1 MQTLNSTLRG
11 WSLAGAVVA
20 SVACGAATSNG
31 GGGPFKDV
39 PTSDVSTPDGAT
51 PDVVLPD
58 GATPDAATADRAPSC
73 TRSSRADLLFVV
85 DNSNSM
91 SENQA
96 SLARSFSTFLSALT
110 DGAAGALSDLHVGV
124 ISTDLGTP
132 GSVVPSCANTDQGD
146 DGLLNPIRNG
156 AAIRQHYPWTTAPPG
171 RRPMRCTNSP
181 RQFPTFLTFAS
192 GTSDAEQFREEFVCN
207 AYLSIGGCG
216 LEQQLESAYRALVVH
231 NPREVAGNTD
241 PNAGFVRDEAVLG
254 VFFVT
259 DEEDTSVRDCRYAE
273 RGVPCTDAVSVFDIM
288 SPDWSSNDLN
298 LRGYM
303 YTPGSEED
311 PTWPIDRYIDPTNP
325 ARGFTSLKPGRPGLV
340 IFSAIAGVPIQLPTR
355 AAGGV
360 DWAALLGR
368 NPDGSDG
375 YTAMS
380 AEGPVSMRQRNMDP
394 ACSTRVVPACRR
406 EGSIQA
412 ATCDPAAQYF
422 AWPSR
427 RVAEV
432 VRRFDETYQN
442 GTITSICRND
452 YSDALLQLVERIQ
465 ARLPGRCLP
474 RPIETA
480 PAACEP
486 GSGQRDCAQTRCV
499 VREILPA
506 GVSAASAC
514 TAARA
519 RTVGDRDP
527 ASGRDTCVIRQLAL
541 PPGGAPPA
549 GRDGFYYDTR
559 PSPEAPDCRQ
569 HVEFTAGAQ
578 LLAGASG
585 VIECLQVTSERP
597 EFPPAIC
604 R

>member
-146 DGLLNPIRNG
+146 DGLLNPVRHG

-171 RRPMRCTNSP
+171 RRPMHCTNSP

-325 ARGFTSLKPGRPGLV
+325 ARGFTSLKPGRPDLV
-340 IFSAIAGVPIQLPTR
+340 VVGALAGVPLEFSTPGEPVR
-355 AAGGV
+355 WDAM
-360 DWAALLGR
+360 LGQR
-368 NPDGSDG
+368 PDGADG
-375 YTAMS
+375 YVGRS
-380 AEGPVSMRQRNMDP
+380 AEGPVSMRQRNMDQ

-406 EGSIQA
+406 EGTTQS
-412 ATCDPAAQYF
+412 TTSPCDPATQSF

-427 RVAEV
+427 RVAQV
-432 VRRFDETYQN
+432 VRRFDERYGN
-442 GTITSICRND
+442 GVLGSICR
-452 YSDALLQLVERIQ
+452 SDPSGTLDAFAQ
-465 ARLPGRCLP
+465 RL
-474 RPIETA
+474 
-480 PAACEP
+480 
-486 GSGQRDCAQTRCV
+486 
-499 VREILPA
+499 
-506 GVSAASAC
+506 
-514 TAARA
+514 RA
-519 RTVGDRDP
+519 RV
-527 ASGRDTCVIRQLAL
+527 C
-541 PPGGAPPA
+541 AP
-549 GRDGFYYDTR
+549 
-559 PSPEAPDCRQ
+559 
-569 HVEFTAGAQ
+569 
-578 LLAGASG
+578 
-585 VIECLQVTSERP
+585 
-597 EFPPAIC
+597 
-604 R
+604 